1 MTDSP
6 TMLWIV
12 ALVAAYLFG
21 SVPFSYLVVRRLLGT
36 DVRSVGSGNAGATNV
51 LRAAGKGPAL
61 LVLALDIAKGVAA
74 VLLPG
79 LLGADPALAACAAV
93 AAVLGHIYPVFL
105 GFKGGKGVATAAGAL
120 GALAPVAVL
129 GALAL
134 FIAVVAVTR
143 WVSLGSILAA
153 VAVAPIAWAL
163 DRLGWIDV
171 GSIWPIVAAAVVGGI
186 VVFKHRA
193 NLGRLLRGEEP
204 RIGQSKAAG
213 EEGS

>member
-1 MTDSP
+1 MTTSP
-6 TMLWIV
+6 VVVWIF
-12 ALVAAYLFG
+12 ALLAAYLLG
-21 SVPFSYLVVRRLLGT
+21 AVPFSFLVVRRLLGT
-36 DVRSVGSGNAGATNV
+36 DVRTVGSGNAGATNV

-61 LVLALDIAKGVAA
+61 LVLGLDIAKGVAA
-74 VLLPG
+74 VLVPG
-79 LLGADPALAACAAV
+79 LLGAEPALAACAAV

-134 FIAVVAVTR
+134 FIVVVATTR

-153 VAVAPIAWAL
+153 FAVAPLAWL
-163 DRLGWIDV
+163 FDRLGWV
-171 GSIWPIVAAAVVGGI
+171 EMASPWPIVAAAVVGGI

-193 NLGRLLRGEEP
+193 NLGRLVRGQEP
-204 RIGQSKAAG
+204 RLGQRRAA
-213 EEGS
+213 EEGSQ